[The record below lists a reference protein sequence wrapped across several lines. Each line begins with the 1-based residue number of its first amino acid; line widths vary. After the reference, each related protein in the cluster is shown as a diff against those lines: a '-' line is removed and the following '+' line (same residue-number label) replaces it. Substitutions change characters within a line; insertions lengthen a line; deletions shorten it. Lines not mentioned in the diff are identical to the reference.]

1 MKQEQDNEKNYE
13 RGDLSGLE
21 ADLTAVGATMVSNPA
36 GGTITIATQQS
47 SDRID
52 VSVEDTGQGIREED
66 IPRIFDRFF
75 RAEQGEEANA
85 TSTGLGL
92 AIAKRIL
99 ELRGSQISVTSRLS
113 EGTRF
118 QFDLPETRLAA

>member
-1 MKQEQDNEKNYE
+1 MKQEQDNEKDYE

-99 ELRGSQISVTSRLS
+99 ELHGSQISVTSRLS